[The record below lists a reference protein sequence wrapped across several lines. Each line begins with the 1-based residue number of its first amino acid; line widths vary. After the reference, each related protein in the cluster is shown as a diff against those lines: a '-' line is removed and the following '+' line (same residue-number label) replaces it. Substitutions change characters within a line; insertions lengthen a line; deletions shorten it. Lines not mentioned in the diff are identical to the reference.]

1 MLGLLRW
8 MQLAAASGIALRAL
22 DAATKNMRSKILLFA
37 CLVGI
42 SLTGYAQV
50 ACPPGWIPYSA
61 TSCGPA
67 PSAQRAGPR
76 QQQPTLS
83 PQSRWGAIATDG
95 VKGVLGT
102 AVSEDSERRAERT
115 ALADCQ
121 AKGGSPC
128 KVQLTYSN
136 GCGAMIVG
144 SKGFSTAGAGTKE
157 EAVQKGM
164 AICQTDGDTAC
175 HVYYIDCGVAGRTH

>member
-1 MLGLLRW
+1 M
-8 MQLAAASGIALRAL
+8 
-22 DAATKNMRSKILLFA
+22 TFKILLLA
-37 CLVGI
+37 CLAGI
-42 SLTGYAQV
+42 SVTGRAQV

-67 PSAQRAGPR
+67 PSAQAAPR
-76 QQQPTLS
+76 QQAPTVSL
-83 PQSRWGAIATDG
+83 PSRWGAIATDG

-102 AVSEDSERRAERT
+102 AVGEESERRAERT
-115 ALADCQ
+115 AMADCQ

-136 GCGAMIVG
+136 GCGVMIVG

-157 EAVQKGM
+157 EAIEKGM
-164 AICQTDGDTAC
+164 AICQADGDTAC
-175 HVYYIDCGVAGRTH
+175 HVYYIDCSPAGRVR

>member
-1 MLGLLRW
+1 
-8 MQLAAASGIALRAL
+8 
-22 DAATKNMRSKILLFA
+22 MRSKILLFA
-37 CLVGI
+37 GLLGI
-42 SLTGYAQV
+42 SIAAQAQV

-67 PSAQRAGPR
+67 PSAQQAAPR
-76 QQQPTLS
+76 QPPPTLS
-83 PQSRWGAIATDG
+83 PQTKWGAIATDG

-102 AVSEDSERRAERT
+102 ALSEESERRAERT
-115 ALADCQ
+115 AMADCQ

-157 EAVQKGM
+157 EAIQKGM

-175 HVYYIDCGVAGRTH
+175 HVYYIDCSAAGRAR

>member
-1 MLGLLRW
+1 
-8 MQLAAASGIALRAL
+8 
-22 DAATKNMRSKILLFA
+22 MRSNILSIA
-37 CLVGI
+37 CLIGI
-42 SLTGYAQV
+42 SITAHAQV
-50 ACPPGWIPYSA
+50 ACPSGWIPYSA

-67 PSAQRAGPR
+67 PRAQAAPT
-76 QQQPTLS
+76 QQASTFSLATT
-83 PQSRWGAIATDG
+83 WGAIATDG

-102 AVSEDSERRAERT
+102 AIGGESERGAAHT
-115 ALADCQ
+115 AMADCQ
-121 AKGGSPC
+121 AKGGTTC

-157 EAVQKGM
+157 EAIQKGM

-175 HVYYIDCGVAGRTH
+175 RLYYTDCSLPKSAR

>member
-1 MLGLLRW
+1 
-8 MQLAAASGIALRAL
+8 
-22 DAATKNMRSKILLFA
+22 MRFKILSFV

-42 SLTGYAQV
+42 SIAAHAQV
-50 ACPPGWIPYSA
+50 ACPTGWIPYSA

-67 PSAQRAGPR
+67 PSGQRAPT
-76 QQQPTLS
+76 QQAPAVS
-83 PQSRWGAIATDG
+83 PASRWGAIATDG

-102 AVSEDSERRAERT
+102 AVGEESERRAERT
-115 ALADCQ
+115 AMADCQ

-128 KVQLTYSN
+128 KLQLTYSN

-157 EAVQKGM
+157 EAIQKGM
-164 AICQTDGDTAC
+164 AICQADGDTAC
-175 HVYYIDCGVAGRTH
+175 HVYYSDCSPAGRVR